1 VKENTV
7 KQKTGSAGLA
17 GSTYNQLL
25 AGLLCAVA
33 VSAFAVNICTADEG
47 IARLTFS
54 GVLSHAPCKL
64 DTESAYQRVDFGRIP
79 VKNFYDFTTTARQP
93 IVIRLLDCVFKTS
106 QRVDIR
112 FYGTEDGSQPGLL
125 AVDGAAQGIAVRLTG
140 PQDEPLRINQDKLS
154 TMLHSGNNEIR
165 LFASLKG
172 SPEAVREKA
181 IHMGE
186 FHATASFVLQYP

>member
-1 VKENTV
+1 M
-7 KQKTGSAGLA
+7 KQKNGSAGPV
-17 GSTYNQLL
+17 GSTYPQLL

-64 DTESAYQRVDFGRIP
+64 DTESAYQRVD
-79 VKNFYDFTTTARQP
+79 
-93 IVIRLLDCVFKTS
+93 
-106 QRVDIR
+106 IR
-112 FYGTEDGSQPGLL
+112 FFGTEDRSQPGLL